1 MRQTHVG
8 FLVGTLVFMNNL
20 AYVIRQGRKPT
31 DQNQEVSNDVLYRKC
46 TAHRVS
52 DAVFP
57 RLEPWVWP
65 FSESSVHSGR
75 QRLAFARS
83 GSFEGEIRCRAVRD
97 GPDAEQHRAPRLS
110 RHLLYLISL
119 SLAFSGAGALAC
131 PVADDLTA
139 GVRVDYADDSY
150 SVITREADGS
160 IRETEHADGEVY
172 IYVTANG
179 LLETGYEEPATGT
192 HDTFKYTFDTSELV
206 PPAPWRGQRGEQ
218 ITVDQDGAET
228 NRVGFS
234 YHTRGAS
241 TYAIGDCSF
250 PAIGLQTYYENPD
263 EKSLVEFVYLL
274 DLGVSIITGY
284 GGPGYYDPQR
294 PTRISVESE

>member
-1 MRQTHVG
+1 M
-8 FLVGTLVFMNNL
+8 
-20 AYVIRQGRKPT
+20 
-31 DQNQEVSNDVLYRKC
+31 
-46 TAHRVS
+46 
-52 DAVFP
+52 
-57 RLEPWVWP
+57 
-65 FSESSVHSGR
+65 
-75 QRLAFARS
+75 
-83 GSFEGEIRCRAVRD
+83 
-97 GPDAEQHRAPRLS
+97 
-110 RHLLYLISL
+110 
-119 SLAFSGAGALAC
+119 AC